1 MNNPNGKNQRRFLSI
16 PDARFQK
23 EFTVLMLF
31 VALSSSAIM
40 MLGTWFMVQK
50 ITSIAMTANGGLGG
64 ELEES
69 IARQTPNI
77 WLMMV
82 GVTVVN
88 AICIAIFAFAFS
100 KRASGIVRRVTNDLN
115 RFASGEQVASI
126 NPREGDFF
134 LELVD
139 AANRVMGRKP

>member
-1 MNNPNGKNQRRFLSI
+1 MNNPTGKDQRRFLSI
-16 PDARFQK
+16 PDPRFQK
-23 EFTVLMLF
+23 EFTVLMIF

-50 ITSIAMTANGGLGG
+50 ITSIAMTANGGMGG

-82 GVTVVN
+82 GVTLVN
-88 AICIAIFAFAFS
+88 AACIAIFSFAFS
-100 KRASGIVRRVTNDLN
+100 KRKSAALPILLLRTISVLPLSIVRRLS
-115 RFASGEQVASI
+115 ALPPLLLLS
-126 NPREGDFF
+126 
-134 LELVD
+134 
-139 AANRVMGRKP
+139 